1 MSGLPAS
8 LLRLVIKHRALLI
21 VPLAL
26 LLFVFIG
33 LLIGTHGGI
42 LKLHYDF

>member
-1 MSGLPAS
+1 MPEPRAS
-8 LLRLVIKHRALLI
+8 FLNFVKKHRAILI
-21 VPLAL
+21 VPIAL

-33 LLIGTHGGI
+33 LLIGTHGSI

>member
-1 MSGLPAS
+1 MSEPRAS
-8 LLRLVIKHRALLI
+8 FFSLVKKHRAVLI
-21 VPLAL
+21 VPIAL